1 MGHEHK
7 KNKNQRARKEVS
19 LMYAEKRD
27 EEIIDQLKFGKPVE
41 EKSDKQLFTISKTV
55 KETPKLLNKR
65 EQKKELA
72 KNKLTRAEKILSSN
86 DNVEEISKNKNVTTN
101 VLSSEEIL
109 LTRTVNNLQ
118 KKKSQPYSNEYLQDM
133 NKPTPNKKKHM
144 MNELAGKNKR
154 KTQDLWEDEQE
165 IDQNSYLHT
174 NEEDVYHP
182 RPTHNKLVKASKS
195 VELPSAGMSYRPVPQ
210 EHQQTLYKALQIEKK
225 AERYVKQ
232 VEQGLTIQEMPE
244 KIVKKLK
251 VDLQLEKERDIKLVQ
266 ERDQLPVIKTKEGV
280 NMSLGQMLS
289 INDIKTK
296 KEKKKSMSRAKH
308 QSDVSRRKKEAKMAQ
323 DIDHIEKIVKKIDQ
337 HEQQIEAQ
345 RADRAK
351 TRDETAKS
359 TKKVSNAVADTI
371 TEAFLLPS
379 ELPSTL
385 SELSNP
391 TFHPLKD
398 RLRSFQ
404 KRSLVTNQ
412 IPGVANKALFSHVKN
427 YAYDNT
433 REAEW
438 KDESEQK
445 QIKESHRPIFTLT
458 HL

>member
-1 MGHEHK
+1 M
-7 KNKNQRARKEVS
+7 S
-19 LMYAEKRD
+19 LSPRTIELVKSTIPLIAGTGPALTTKFYRNLSIYLSFYLSIYLYKTERG
-27 EEIIDQLKFGKPVE
+27 QLMKVFPVE

-101 VLSSEEIL
+101 
-109 LTRTVNNLQ
+109 Q
-118 KKKSQPYSNEYLQDM
+118 
-133 NKPTPNKKKHM
+133 M

-154 KTQDLWEDEQE
+154 KTQDLWEEEQE

-251 VDLQLEKERDIKLVQ
+251 IDLQLEKERDIKLVQ
-266 ERDQLPVIKTKEGV
+266 ERDQLPVIKTKEANYGLS
-280 NMSLGQMLS
+280 NSPS
-289 INDIKTK
+289 INNIHNI
-296 KEKKKSMSRAKH
+296 SS
-308 QSDVSRRKKEAKMAQ
+308 QPV
-323 DIDHIEKIVKKIDQ
+323 
-337 HEQQIEAQ
+337 
-345 RADRAK
+345 
-351 TRDETAKS
+351 
-359 TKKVSNAVADTI
+359 NTI
-371 TEAFLLPS
+371 TTTTTTTNYHLQQQQQQQQPSPSFLPFNISSFNNIGNNNNNGNNTLPS
-379 ELPSTL
+379 PYLSSKYQQSNNGSTNNLYRLTSNQQHNNYETKDEIVHRLETQIQAILAEVEL
-385 SELSNP
+385 
-391 TFHPLKD
+391 LKD
-398 RLRSFQ
+398 R
-404 KRSLVTNQ
+404 
-412 IPGVANKALFSHVKN
+412 
-427 YAYDNT
+427 
-433 REAEW
+433 
-438 KDESEQK
+438 
-445 QIKESHRPIFTLT
+445 IKEMEEEQGRMKWGLKYSRRVLITSNFL
-458 HL
+458 LGINL